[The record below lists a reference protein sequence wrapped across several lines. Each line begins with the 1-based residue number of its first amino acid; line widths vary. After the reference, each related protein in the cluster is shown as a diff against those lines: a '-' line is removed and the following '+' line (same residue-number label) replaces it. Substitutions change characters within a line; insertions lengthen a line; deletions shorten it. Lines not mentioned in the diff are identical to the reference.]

1 MKSVLFSSAAL
12 IVHALPLMAAAPAFA
27 QSQLT
32 YPHLDDENVVVS
44 ATRLPTPL
52 ANVASSVTV
61 ITAADI
67 EARQDRSLPDVLREV
82 PGLSIVQTGGA
93 GGQTSVFMR
102 GSNSNHTKVLVDR
115 IDVGDTS
122 TPTGAADISKFLAG
136 DIARVEILRGPQGAL
151 YGSDAIGGVINIT
164 TQSGSGPMR
173 FTGSVEGGSFETS
186 NQFATLSGQAGDFH
200 YRATVQYF
208 HSGGTPVTP
217 LNLLP
222 AGVVRNDDAY
232 DNVTASTKLGYDITG
247 NFDIGLTSRYYNS
260 VGRITGDSFDPVT
273 FASAPSARQT
283 RIANLQYE
291 TRGTAHLVLWDGRF
305 DQTLGFAYGSNIIAT
320 QDPNTGNGR
329 TRGDRVKLD
338 WQGNVK
344 LAEGETLV
352 LGAETARDALHRGLS
367 FGFPTTLAQGIT
379 TNAGYAEMLTD
390 LPIGFHNSFS
400 VRDDDNSR
408 FGNRVTWRMAP
419 SWVIEST
426 GTTLRASAG
435 SGFKAPALQQLFGTF
450 GGNASLKPE
459 SSTGYEAG
467 IDQKI
472 LGDDLVGGVTWFHND
487 IRNLITSGPA
497 PAFLNINIGRARTQ
511 GIETFLTWKALETLT
526 FRADYTYTDSL
537 DAATRAALLR
547 RPRNKASLGA
557 DWQAMDDLQL
567 NATLL
572 YVGQQIEGNRD
583 FSIPR
588 LKQSDHV
595 TLDLAAS
602 YKLTDMWSLFGRIEN
617 ATDTNYQSPEGFLR
631 PGIGAYGGIKVNL

>member
-1 MKSVLFSSAAL
+1 MKSIIFTSTAL
-12 IVHALPLMAAAPAFA
+12 VALACPALA
-27 QSQLT
+27 QSQLSF
-32 YPHLDDENVVVS
+32 PQLNDETVVVS
-44 ATRLPTPL
+44 ATRLPTPV

-67 EARQDRSLPDVLREV
+67 ERRQDRSLPDVLREV
-82 PGLSIVQTGGA
+82 PGLDIVQTGGP
-93 GGQTSVFMR
+93 GGQTAIFMR
-102 GSNSNHTKVLVDR
+102 GTNSNHTKVLVDG
-115 IDVGDTS
+115 IDVADPS
-122 TPTGAADISKFLAG
+122 TPTGAIDISKFLSG
-136 DIARVEILRGPQGAL
+136 DVARVEVLRGPQGAL

-164 TQSGSGPMR
+164 TQAGNGPMTFR
-173 FTGSVEGGSFETS
+173 GTVEGGSFETA

-247 NFDIGLTSRYYNS
+247 NFDIGLTARYYNS
-260 VGRITGDSFDPVT
+260 IGRITGDSFNPVT
-273 FASAPSARQT
+273 FASTPSAKQT
-283 RIANLQYE
+283 RVSNLNYE

-305 DQTLGFAYGSNIIAT
+305 DQTLGFAYGSNILAT
-320 QDPNTGNGR
+320 QDPNNGAGR
-329 TRGDRVKLD
+329 TSGDRVKLD

-344 LAEGETLV
+344 VAEGETLV
-352 LGAETARDALHRGLS
+352 LGAETARDALHRGFS
-367 FGFPTTLAQGIT
+367 FGFPTTLSQGVT
-379 TNAGYAEMLTD
+379 TNAGYAEVLTD
-390 LPIGFHNSFS
+390 LPIGFHSSFS

-419 SWVIEST
+419 SWVIESS
-426 GTTLRASAG
+426 GTTLRASAS

-450 GGNASLKPE
+450 GGNAALKPE
-459 SSTGYEAG
+459 SSVGYEAG

-472 LGDDLVGGVTWFHND
+472 LGDDLAGGVTWFHND

-497 PAFLNINIGRARTQ
+497 PTFQNINIGKARTQ
-511 GIETFLTWKALETLT
+511 GVEAYLAWKALETLT

-537 DAATRAALLR
+537 DGTTRLALLR
-547 RPRNKASLGA
+547 RPRHKASLNA
-557 DWQAMDDLQL
+557 SWQAMEPLTLD
-567 NATLL
+567 ATLL
-572 YVGQQIEGNRD
+572 YVGPQIDGNRD

-588 LKQSDHV
+588 RKTTDYV

-602 YKLTDMWSLFGRIEN
+602 YKLTETWSLFGRIEN
-617 ATDTNYQSPEGFLR
+617 ATDTDYQSPIGFLR
-631 PGIGAYGGIKVNL
+631 PGIGAFGGIKVNL

>member
-1 MKSVLFSSAAL
+1 MKSILLTSAAL
-12 IVHALPLMAAAPAFA
+12 IALAAPAFA

-44 ATRLPTPL
+44 ATRLPTPI

-82 PGLSIVQTGGA
+82 PGLSIVQAGGA
-93 GGQTSVFMR
+93 GGQTSVFIR
-102 GSNSNHTKVLVDR
+102 GSNSNHTKVLVDG
-115 IDVGDTS
+115 IDVGDPS

-136 DIARVEILRGPQGAL
+136 DIARVEVLRGPQGAL

-164 TQSGSGPMR
+164 TQSGSGPMTLR
-173 FTGSVEGGSFETS
+173 GSVEGGSFETS
-186 NQFATLSGQAGDFH
+186 NQFGTLSGQEGAFH

-222 AGVVRNDDAY
+222 AGVLRNDDQY

-260 VGRITGDSFDPVT
+260 IGRITDDSFNPVT

-291 TRGTAHLVLWDGRF
+291 TRGTAHLVLWDGCF

-320 QDPNTGNGR
+320 QNPNNGNGR
-329 TRGDRVKLD
+329 TKGDRVKLD

-352 LGAETARDALHRGLS
+352 LGAESARDGLHRGLS

-450 GGNASLKPE
+450 GGNANLKPE

-472 LGDDLVGGVTWFHND
+472 LGNDLVGGVTWFHND

-497 PAFLNINIGRARTQ
+497 PTFLNINIGRARTQ
-511 GIETFLTWKALETLT
+511 GVETFLTWKALETLT

-537 DAATRAALLR
+537 DATTRAALLR

-557 DWQAMDDLQL
+557 DWQAMDGLQL

-572 YVGQQIEGNRD
+572 YLGQQIDGNRD

-588 LKQSDHV
+588 MKQSDYV

-602 YKLTDMWSLFGRIEN
+602 YRLTDMWSLFGRIEN